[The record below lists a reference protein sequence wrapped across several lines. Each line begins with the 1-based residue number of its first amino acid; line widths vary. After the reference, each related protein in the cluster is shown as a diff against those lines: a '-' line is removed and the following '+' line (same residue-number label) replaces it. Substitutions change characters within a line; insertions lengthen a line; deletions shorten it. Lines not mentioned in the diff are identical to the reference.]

1 MVAEKQKRMVG
12 ISDRT
17 IRTALR
23 PRLLIEQ
30 THGDPVLLEELG
42 LCRGLVRADI
52 AVVNGSLHGYEIK
65 SDLDSLH
72 RLQNQADVYGKIL
85 DYATLVVGTRLLED
99 AVRVIPEW
107 WGVLHA
113 HLGADGLEFK
123 TIRNASQNFGRDPR
137 ALVELLW
144 FEEAITLLEKFAAAR
159 GVRGKPRRVLWDRI
173 SERVRVEEI
182 AAAVRDALK
191 SRARG
196 RVVQPPSICGASYQA
211 VATLPQNQTVERHP
225 RRP

>member
-1 MVAEKQKRMVG
+1 MMPEKHKPTVG

-17 IRTALR
+17 IRTALKS
-23 PRLLIEQ
+23 RLLIEQ
-30 THGDPVLLEELG
+30 THGDMILLEELG
-42 LCRGLVRADI
+42 LCRGRVRADV
-52 AVVNGSLHGYEIK
+52 AAVNGDLHGYEIK

-72 RLQNQADVYGKIL
+72 RLQNQADVYSKIL

-99 AVRVIPEW
+99 AVRVIPKW

-113 HLGADGLEFK
+113 HLGANGVEFK
-123 TIRNASQNFGRDPR
+123 TIRNARQNSGRDPR
-137 ALVELLW
+137 ALAELLW
-144 FEEAITLLEKFAAAR
+144 FDEAIILLEKFDAAR

-191 SRARG
+191 SRATG
-196 RVVQPPSICGASYQA
+196 RVAQPPSKCGASYQA
-211 VATLPQNQTVERHP
+211 VAMLPQNQTVGRHP
-225 RRP
+225 RQP

>member
-1 MVAEKQKRMVG
+1 MMPEKHKQMVG

-17 IRTALR
+17 IRTALK
-23 PRLLIEQ
+23 PKLLDKQ
-30 THGDPVLLEELG
+30 PHGDTVLLEELG

-52 AVVNGSLHGYEIK
+52 AVVNGALHGYEIK

-72 RLQNQADVYGKIL
+72 RTQNQADVYSKIL
-85 DYATLVVGTRLLED
+85 DYATLVVGSRLLEN

-113 HLGADGLEFK
+113 RLGVDGLEFK
-123 TIRNASQNFGRDPR
+123 TIRDARENSGRDPR
-137 ALVELLW
+137 ALAELLW
-144 FEEAITLLEKFAAAR
+144 FEEAIALLEKFDVAR

-182 AAAVRDALK
+182 ASAVRAALK
-191 SRARG
+191 TRARG
-196 RVVQPPSICGASYQA
+196 EVVLPLSRCGASYQG
-211 VATLPQNQTVERHP
+211 VSILPQNRTLGHHL